1 MRLICPNCGAQYEV
15 DDAVIPEGG
24 RDVQCS
30 NCGHTW
36 FQQPAH
42 LDAELA
48 EELGEELSP
57 PDAHDD
63 APEVVDANADS
74 DAGLQR
80 RGLDPEI
87 ADVLRQEA
95 EHEAAQ
101 RRGEPADGLETQ
113 PDLGLDDAAEAAAN
127 RSAAARAR
135 MARLRGLDDP
145 ASDAETLAAMAKAA
159 GSRRELLP
167 DVEEINSSLR
177 ASADRDGEGDGEY
190 SEQELEVP
198 EKRKGGRFIFRL
210 MILILVLGILVYVLA
225 PQIVEYVPQ
234 AEPYLIQYV
243 DWANGLREQI
253 NGIVG
258 NLVVQIKGL
267 ISSVTG

>member
-42 LDAELA
+42 MDADLA
-48 EELGEELSP
+48 DELGEDITP
-57 PDAHDD
+57 PDMEDD
-63 APEVVDANADS
+63 LPEEVDTASGAKP
-74 DAGLQR
+74 AMERQ
-80 RGLDPEI
+80 GLDPDI
-87 ADVLRQEA
+87 ANLLREEA

-101 RRGEPADGLETQ
+101 RRGDADGLETQ
-113 PDLGLDDAAEAAAN
+113 PDLGLDEASDEAAS

-177 ASADRDGEGDGEY
+177 ASADRDGEIGEEY
-190 SEQELEVP
+190 AEQELEVP
-198 EKRKGGRFIFRL
+198 EKRKSGRLIFRL
-210 MILILVLGILVYVLA
+210 MLLVLVIGILVYVFA
-225 PQIVEYVPQ
+225 PQIVEFVPQ
-234 AEPYLIQYV
+234 TEPYLISYV

-253 NGIVG
+253 NGLVG
-258 NLVVQIKGL
+258 TVVDRVKGL